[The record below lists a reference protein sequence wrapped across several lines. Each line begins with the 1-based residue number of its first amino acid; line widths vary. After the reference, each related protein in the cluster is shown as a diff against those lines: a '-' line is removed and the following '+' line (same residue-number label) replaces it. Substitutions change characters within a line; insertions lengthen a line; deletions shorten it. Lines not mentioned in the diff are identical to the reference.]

1 MEKASFFG
9 RLVAYIL
16 DGLIMSIIGL
26 IGGLV
31 IWGLFSLMGNSDSDF
46 LVILAI
52 MLSCVLVII
61 ILLIQFVYFGY
72 FWSTSGQSLGMK
84 LLNMKVVRQDGGELS
99 FLRAGL
105 RGSLGY
111 WISSLVFNL
120 GFLWAAFD
128 QEKETWHDKIFE
140 TWVVKT

>member
-9 RLVAYIL
+9 RLLAYIL

-26 IGGLV
+26 FGGFL
-31 IWGLFSLMGNSDSDF
+31 IWGLIALMGNTDSDF
-46 LVILAI
+46 MVIMVIILSCMLVI
-52 MLSCVLVII
+52 VI
-61 ILLIQFVYFGY
+61 LIFQFLYFGY

-99 FLRAGL
+99 FLTAGL

-111 WISSLVFNL
+111 WISSLLFNL

-128 QEKETWHDKIFE
+128 QEKETWHDKIFK

>member
-1 MEKASFFG
+1 MEKASFLG
-9 RLVAYIL
+9 RLAAYIL
-16 DGLIMSIIGL
+16 DGLILSIIG
-26 IGGLV
+26 IFGGLV
-31 IWGLFSLMGNSDSDF
+31 IWGLISLTGDSDSNIAVF
-46 LVILAI
+46 LAI
-52 MLSCVLVII
+52 MLACVLVFI
-61 ILLIQFVYFGY
+61 ILLFQFLYFGY

>member
-1 MEKASFFG
+1 
-9 RLVAYIL
+9 
-16 DGLIMSIIGL
+16 MSIIGIFGGFL
-26 IGGLV
+26 IWAL
-31 IWGLFSLMGNSDSDF
+31 LALMGNTDSDF
-46 LVILAI
+46 VVIMAI
-52 MLSCVLVII
+52 MLACMLVIV
-61 ILLIQFVYFGY
+61 ILVIQFLYFGY

-84 LLNMKVVRQDGGELS
+84 LLDMKVVRQDGGELS
-99 FLRAGL
+99 FLTAGL

-128 QEKETWHDKIFE
+128 QEKETWHDKIFK

>member
-1 MEKASFFG
+1 MEKASFLG
-9 RLVAYIL
+9 RLLAYIL
-16 DGLIMSIIGL
+16 DGLIMSIIG
-26 IGGLV
+26 IFGGFL
-31 IWGLFSLMGNSDSDF
+31 IWGLIALMGNTDSD
-46 LVILAI
+46 LAVILAI
-52 MLSCVLVII
+52 ILSCMLVIV
-61 ILLIQFVYFGY
+61 ILVIQFLYFGY

-99 FLRAGL
+99 FLTAGL

-128 QEKETWHDKIFE
+128 QEKETWHDKIFK

>member
-1 MEKASFFG
+1 MEKASFLG
-9 RLVAYIL
+9 RLLAYIL
-16 DGLIMSIIGL
+16 DGLIMSIIGIFGGFL
-26 IGGLV
+26 IWAL
-31 IWGLFSLMGNSDSDF
+31 LALMGNTDSDF
-46 LVILAI
+46 VVIMAI
-52 MLSCVLVII
+52 MLACMLVIV
-61 ILLIQFVYFGY
+61 ILVIQFLYFGY

-84 LLNMKVVRQDGGELS
+84 LLDMKVVRQDGGELS
-99 FLRAGL
+99 FLTAGL

-128 QEKETWHDKIFE
+128 QEKETWHDKIFK

>member
-1 MEKASFFG
+1 MEKASFLG
-9 RLVAYIL
+9 RLLAYIL
-16 DGLIMSIIGL
+16 DGLIMSIIG
-26 IGGLV
+26 IFGGLL
-31 IWGLFSLMGNSDSDF
+31 IWGLLALMGNTDSDF
-46 LVILAI
+46 VVIMAI
-52 MLSCVLVII
+52 MLSCLLVIV
-61 ILLIQFVYFGY
+61 ILVIQFLYFGY

-99 FLRAGL
+99 FLTAGL

-128 QEKETWHDKIFE
+128 QEKETWHDKIFK